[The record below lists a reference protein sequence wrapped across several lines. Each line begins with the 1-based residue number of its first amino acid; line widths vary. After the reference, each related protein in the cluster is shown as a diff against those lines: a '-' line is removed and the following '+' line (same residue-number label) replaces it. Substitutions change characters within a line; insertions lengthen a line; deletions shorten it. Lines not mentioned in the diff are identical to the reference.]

1 MQDRKV
7 NYAAL
12 RVANLGSMSGRG
24 AADEVNLGSRTG
36 LRMILGQIARYG
48 IVGAAIA
55 LLPLQQQA
63 LAQAILP
70 TGFLEMST
78 VPSNGDLNPYGVAF
92 VPDGFPGGTLSSG
105 DILVSNFNNSQN
117 QQGTGS
123 TIVRVKPDGTTSLF
137 FQGTPP
143 LGLTTALGM
152 LKSGFVLVGNL
163 PTNAGTLIPG
173 EAGSILV
180 INRQGKQIGT
190 LSDPNLLDGPWDLTI
205 LDQGNSAKVFVSNVL
220 NGTVTRIDLA
230 VRGSALGVTNK
241 LTIAFGYAFRTDP
254 AALVV
259 GPTGLAYD
267 AVGDILYV
275 ASTGDNQIFKIL
287 HAGATNMSV
296 SKGTVV
302 YQDNAHLRGP
312 LALAFAPNGHLVTSN
327 GDAVNPPPATPPP
340 LPSQL
345 VEFTINGQFIGQL
358 SVDPGPGAAFGLAFG
373 QATNAM
379 VRFAAVNDAINTI
392 DVLTLNIP

>member
-1 MQDRKV
+1 
-7 NYAAL
+7 L
-12 RVANLGSMSGRG
+12 SGPSKPEYR
-24 AADEVNLGSRTG
+24 APAVQHEH
-36 LRMILGQIARYG
+36 Y
-48 IVGAAIA
+48 AIA
-55 LLPLQQQA
+55 E
-63 LAQAILP
+63 I
-70 TGFLEMST
+70 E
-78 VPSNGDLNPYGVAF
+78 
-92 VPDGFPGGTLSSG
+92 
-105 DILVSNFNNSQN
+105 
-117 QQGTGS
+117 
-123 TIVRVKPDGTTSLF
+123 R
-137 FQGTPP
+137 
-143 LGLTTALGM
+143 
-152 LKSGFVLVGNL
+152 
-163 PTNAGTLIPG
+163 IP
-173 EAGSILV
+173 E
-180 INRQGKQIGT
+180 RKQIV
-190 LSDPNLLDGPWDLTI
+190 
-205 LDQGNSAKVFVSNVL
+205 AVFGITN
-220 NGTVTRIDLA
+220 DLA

-275 ASTGDNQIFKIL
+275 ASTGDNEIFKIL

>member
-1 MQDRKV
+1 MQRKEIDCAMIG
-7 NYAAL
+7 AASS
-12 RVANLGSMSGRG
+12 AGISGR
-24 AADEVNLGSRTG
+24 ATADEMNPASRT
-36 LRMILGQIARYG
+36 RQRNILSQVARCG
-48 IVGAAIA
+48 VLGAVIA
-55 LLPLQQQA
+55 LLSLQQQA
-63 LAQAILP
+63 LAQAILA
-70 TGFLEMST
+70 TGFLDVST

-92 VPDGFPGGTLSSG
+92 VPDGFPGGAISPG

-143 LGLTTALGM
+143 LGLTTALGV

-163 PTNAGTLIPG
+163 PTHAGTLIPG
-173 EAGSILV
+173 DVGSILV

-220 NGTVTRIDLA
+220 NGTVTRLDLT
-230 VRGSALGVTNK
+230 VQGSALVVTNK
-241 LTIAFGYAFRTDP
+241 FTIASGYAFRTDP

-267 AVGDILYV
+267 VLGDILYV
-275 ASTGDNQIFKIL
+275 ASTGDNTIFAISNAKDRT
-287 HAGATNMSV
+287 ASPSN
-296 SKGTVV
+296 GTGVV
-302 YQDNAHLRGP
+302 IYQDNAHLRGP

-327 GDAVNPPPATPPP
+327 GDAVNPPAKAPPP

-345 VEFTINGQFIGQL
+345 VEFMPINGLNGQFIGQL
-358 SVDPGPGAAFGLAFG
+358 SVDPASGSAFGLAFG
-373 QATNAM
+373 QATNAT
-379 VRFAAVNDAINTI
+379 VRFAAVNDAINTS
-392 DVLTLNIP
+392 TC